1 MPIVKKKTIL
11 NDLHI
16 AFETNL
22 RRKSSKTIPIQL
34 VGDENKDNNSLHD
47 PLETIDEKN
56 QQTEAAAIESVASV
70 KPVSKQNESTEKHQ
84 NKVTEFQLHIAS
96 YISKIVSLRVAK
108 LAANDEKITQLGMSF
123 FDDCIGA
130 IDITKLVQLI
140 DKART
145 NLSNERKRLFVVM
158 KRLKRNDMQNYQ
170 LDKQM
175 QDVSLEQYYELKAEV
190 NRIGEKLE
198 ETHKR
203 MNNSRQQFE
212 NDVARATHVREKL
225 FNSQNLILSVMQDVS
240 GVKGDFSIYKQ
251 TLCDRLELKKQLR
264 RKNESLKQRVHL
276 FKLMPWYGQ
285 TKKQLELTKSFVK
298 KFE

>member
-1 MPIVKKKTIL
+1 M
-11 NDLHI
+11 
-16 AFETNL
+16 
-22 RRKSSKTIPIQL
+22 
-34 VGDENKDNNSLHD
+34 
-47 PLETIDEKN
+47 
-56 QQTEAAAIESVASV
+56 
-70 KPVSKQNESTEKHQ
+70 
-84 NKVTEFQLHIAS
+84 HIAS

-285 TKKQLELTKSFVK
+285 TKKQVTVISK
-298 KFE
+298 

>member
-1 MPIVKKKTIL
+1 M
-11 NDLHI
+11 
-16 AFETNL
+16 
-22 RRKSSKTIPIQL
+22 
-34 VGDENKDNNSLHD
+34 
-47 PLETIDEKN
+47 
-56 QQTEAAAIESVASV
+56 
-70 KPVSKQNESTEKHQ
+70 
-84 NKVTEFQLHIAS
+84 HIAS

-251 TLCDRLELKKQLR
+251 TLCARLELKKQLR

-285 TKKQLELTKSFVK
+285 TKKQVTVISK
-298 KFE
+298 

>member
-1 MPIVKKKTIL
+1 M
-11 NDLHI
+11 
-16 AFETNL
+16 
-22 RRKSSKTIPIQL
+22 
-34 VGDENKDNNSLHD
+34 
-47 PLETIDEKN
+47 
-56 QQTEAAAIESVASV
+56 
-70 KPVSKQNESTEKHQ
+70 
-84 NKVTEFQLHIAS
+84 
-96 YISKIVSLRVAK
+96 SLRVAK

-285 TKKQLELTKSFVK
+285 TKKQVTVISK
-298 KFE
+298 

>member
-1 MPIVKKKTIL
+1 MKTVI
-11 NDLHI
+11 
-16 AFETNL
+16 
-22 RRKSSKTIPIQL
+22 K
-34 VGDENKDNNSLHD
+34 
-47 PLETIDEKN
+47 TIDEKN
-56 QQTEAAAIESVASV
+56 QQTVAAAIESVASI

-84 NKVTEFQLHIAS
+84 NKVAEFQLHIAS
-96 YISKIVSLRVAK
+96 CISKIVSLRLAK
-108 LAANDEKITQLGMSF
+108 LAANDEKITQLGMFF
-123 FDDCIGA
+123 FDDCSGA
-130 IDITKLVQLI
+130 IDIAKLVQLI

-145 NLSNERKRLFVVM
+145 NLSKERKQLFVVM
-158 KRLKRNDMQNYQ
+158 KRFKRNGMQNYQ

-225 FNSQNLILSVMQDVS
+225 FNSQNRIVSVLQDVS
-240 GVKGDFSIYKQ
+240 GVKGDFSFYKQ

>member
-11 NDLHI
+11 NDLHN

-70 KPVSKQNESTEKHQ
+70 KPVSKQYESTEKHQ
-84 NKVTEFQLHIAS
+84 NKVAEFQLHIAS

>member
-1 MPIVKKKTIL
+1 
-11 NDLHI
+11 
-16 AFETNL
+16 
-22 RRKSSKTIPIQL
+22 
-34 VGDENKDNNSLHD
+34 
-47 PLETIDEKN
+47 
-56 QQTEAAAIESVASV
+56 
-70 KPVSKQNESTEKHQ
+70 HQ
-84 NKVTEFQLHIAS
+84 NKVAEFQLHTAS
-96 YISKIVSLRVAK
+96 YISKIVSLRLAK

-225 FNSQNLILSVMQDVS
+225 FNSQNQILSVMQDVS
-240 GVKGDFSIYKQ
+240 GVKGEFSIYKQ

>member
-1 MPIVKKKTIL
+1 
-11 NDLHI
+11 
-16 AFETNL
+16 
-22 RRKSSKTIPIQL
+22 
-34 VGDENKDNNSLHD
+34 
-47 PLETIDEKN
+47 
-56 QQTEAAAIESVASV
+56 
-70 KPVSKQNESTEKHQ
+70 
-84 NKVTEFQLHIAS
+84 
-96 YISKIVSLRVAK
+96 
-108 LAANDEKITQLGMSF
+108 MSF

>member
-1 MPIVKKKTIL
+1 M
-11 NDLHI
+11 
-16 AFETNL
+16 
-22 RRKSSKTIPIQL
+22 
-34 VGDENKDNNSLHD
+34 
-47 PLETIDEKN
+47 
-56 QQTEAAAIESVASV
+56 
-70 KPVSKQNESTEKHQ
+70 
-84 NKVTEFQLHIAS
+84 
-96 YISKIVSLRVAK
+96 SLRVAK

-140 DKART
+140 GKART

-285 TKKQLELTKSFVK
+285 TKKQVTVISK
-298 KFE
+298 